1 MKLTVKQLKQII
13 KEQVEEVG
21 VGTAL
26 RDRAI
31 RKDVKR
37 LIDKWSISEIRN
49 ELDRL
54 EDIANGANP
63 EI

>member
-1 MKLTVKQLKQII
+1 MKLTIKQLKAII
-13 KEQVEEVG
+13 KEQVEEAG
-21 VGTAL
+21 MGTAL

-31 RKDVKR
+31 RKDVKK
-37 LIDKWSISEIRN
+37 LIDRWSISEIRD

-63 EI
+63 EL